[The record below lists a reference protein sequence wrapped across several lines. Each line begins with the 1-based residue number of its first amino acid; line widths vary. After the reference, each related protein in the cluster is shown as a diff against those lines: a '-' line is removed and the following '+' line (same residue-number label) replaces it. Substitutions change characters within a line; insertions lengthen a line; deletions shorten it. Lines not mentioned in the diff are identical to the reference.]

1 MNVKWYIGALIAI
14 ISYFVVEQQSV
25 DVPNQE
31 VLLTFI
37 QGENTSSKDLAIET
51 VKAQLL
57 SLGARNVTI
66 SSLDNGSLKVSY
78 YSHLAIQNVKE
89 QLFKDLDDSTGVA
102 TALYHVGDEP
112 VKENIRDYQIDVY
125 EIQENVVSGFDNE
138 GKCYFELKQDYNRG
152 SQVLGF
158 VSPVVTIDSRNQ
170 LTAIAVKVR
179 GDVLFAFNDS
189 TYKIPEVRAGPIS

>member
-66 SSLDNGSLKVSY
+66 TSLDNGSLKVSY

-89 QLFKDLDDSTGVA
+89 QLFTGLDDTTDVA
-102 TALYHVGDEP
+102 TALYHVGDKP
-112 VKENIRDYQIDVY
+112 VQEDTRDYQIDVY

-179 GDVLFAFNDS
+179 GNVLFAFNDS

>member
-1 MNVKWYIGALIAI
+1 MNVKWYIGALIAV

-37 QGENTSSKDLAIET
+37 QGKNTSSKDVAIET

-66 SSLDNGSLKVSY
+66 TSLENGSLKVSY

-89 QLFKDLDDSTGVA
+89 QLSNDLDESTDVA
-102 TALYHVGDEP
+102 TALYHVGDKP
-112 VKENIRDYQIDVY
+112 VKRNTRDYQIDVY
-125 EIQENVVSGFDNE
+125 EIQENIVSGFDNE
-138 GKCYFELKQDYNRG
+138 GKCYFELKQDYSRA

-158 VSPVVTIDSRNQ
+158 LNPVVTIDSRNQ

-179 GDVLFAFNDS
+179 SKVLFAFNDS
-189 TYKIPEVRAGPIS
+189 AYKIPEVRAGPIS

>member
-57 SLGARNVTI
+57 SLGAKNVTI

-89 QLFKDLDDSTGVA
+89 QLFTGLDDTTDVA
-102 TALYHVGDEP
+102 TALYHVGDKP
-112 VKENIRDYQIDVY
+112 VQEDTRDYQIDVY

-179 GDVLFAFNDS
+179 GNVLFAFNDS

>member
-57 SLGARNVTI
+57 SIGARNVTI
-66 SSLDNGSLKVSY
+66 TSLDNGSLKVSY

-89 QLFKDLDDSTGVA
+89 QLFIDIDDTSVA
-102 TALYHVGDEP
+102 TALYHTGDHP
-112 VKENIRDYQIDVY
+112 TKGNNRDYQIDVY
-125 EIQENVVSGFDNE
+125 EIQENIVSGFDNE

-179 GDVLFAFNDS
+179 GNVLFAFNDS

>member
-51 VKAQLL
+51 VKSQLL

-66 SSLDNGSLKVSY
+66 TSLENGSLKVSY

-89 QLFKDLDDSTGVA
+89 QLFKDLGDSTDVA
-102 TALYHVGDEP
+102 TALYHVGDKL

>member
-89 QLFKDLDDSTGVA
+89 QLFTGLDDTTDVA
-102 TALYHVGDEP
+102 TALYHVGDKP
-112 VKENIRDYQIDVY
+112 VQEDTRDYQIDVY

-179 GDVLFAFNDS
+179 GNVLFAFNDS

>member
-89 QLFKDLDDSTGVA
+89 QLFTSLDDSTEVA
-102 TALYHVGDEP
+102 TALYHVGDKP

>member
-14 ISYFVVEQQSV
+14 ISYFVVQQQSV

-51 VKAQLL
+51 VKTQLL

-89 QLFKDLDDSTGVA
+89 QLFTSLDASSVA
-102 TALYHVGDEP
+102 TALNDYGNEP
-112 VKENIRDYQIDVY
+112 VKESAKDYQIDVY

-158 VSPVVTIDSRNQ
+158 VSPVITIDSRNQ

-179 GDVLFAFNDS
+179 GNVLFAFNDS

>member
-1 MNVKWYIGALIAI
+1 VNVKWYIGALIAI

-51 VKAQLL
+51 VKTQLL

-89 QLFKDLDDSTGVA
+89 QLFTSLDASSVA
-102 TALYHVGDEP
+102 TALNDYGNEP
-112 VKENIRDYQIDVY
+112 VKESAKDYQIDVY

-179 GDVLFAFNDS
+179 GNVLFAFNDS

>member
-57 SLGARNVTI
+57 SLGAKNVTI

-89 QLFKDLDDSTGVA
+89 QLFTDLDDTTNVA
-102 TALYHVGDEP
+102 TALYHVGGKP
-112 VKENIRDYQIDVY
+112 VKENTRDYQIDVY

-179 GDVLFAFNDS
+179 GNVLFAFNDS

>member
-51 VKAQLL
+51 VKSQLL

-66 SSLDNGSLKVSY
+66 TSLENGSLKVSY
-78 YSHLAIQNVKE
+78 YSHLTIQNVKE
-89 QLFKDLDDSTGVA
+89 QLFKDLGDSTDVA
-102 TALYHVGDEP
+102 TALYHLGDKP